1 MSGKLRFFLAILIVA
16 SVLGACA
23 EKVEDDIEG
32 KRKLAFETWMEL
44 YGDGATRLPTGVYV
58 KKLSSSSESSVI
70 KPPVDGNWVSLDYTG
85 RALYSGNIFVT
96 RDSATARLLGSFEY
110 YTHYVPEFVKF
121 SKTDTV
127 GVIQGVYDALATMNE
142 GDVVR
147 AYIPPSLAYGT
158 NGSSFSGGYQGQ
170 TSAVGGD
177 VAIIMDLELK
187 KIVADPVAYETEQ
200 VQQFAYN
207 HWGKRV
213 DDTIAKNVYR
223 QTLEL
228 GKKDTLTVSDDTTV
242 CVYYVGRFLDGFIFD
257 TNIAD
262 TARKYNIYDSSI
274 GTKYDSLKISTNGT
288 DTSYIAGFYKAI
300 VGMKFGETAETVF
313 TSLYGY
319 GSAAQTPDDGTWIN
333 PYTPLRYT
341 IEVLHPNGEGTTL
354 HPYNVTGFK
363 EQRELEKGVWVRG
376 YIVGAVEGSN
386 VATGA
391 VYSDT
396 VNVKTNILIAD
407 TRTASEAEKVIAVEL
422 PEGPMR
428 DKLNLQDN
436 PSIYRDQIEF
446 KGDMAVYLGQVG
458 MVNVEQ
464 YILK

>member
-1 MSGKLRFFLAILIVA
+1 MKGKLRLWGAIFCVA
-16 SVLGACA
+16 CVVAACA
-23 EKVEDDIEG
+23 EKVEDDIEA

-44 YGDGATRLPTGVYV
+44 YGDGATRLPSGVYV
-58 KKLSSSSESSVI
+58 KKLSSSSESSVV
-70 KPPVDGNWVSLDYTG
+70 KPPVDGNWVSLNYTG
-85 RALYSGNIFVT
+85 RALYSGNIFVS
-96 RDSATARLLGSFEY
+96 RDSATARLMGSFEY
-110 YTHYVPEFVKF
+110 YTHYEPEFVKF

-158 NGSSFSGGYQGQ
+158 NGASFTGGYEGQ
-170 TSAVGGD
+170 VSAIGGD

-187 KIVADPVAYETEQ
+187 KIVPDPVAYETEQ

-207 HWGKRV
+207 NWGKRV

-257 TNIAD
+257 TNID
-262 TARKYNIYDSSI
+262 KKKKKYNIYDTSI
-274 GTKYDSLKISTNGT
+274 GTKYDSLKVSTNGT
-288 DTSYIAGFYKAI
+288 DTSYIQGFYKAI
-300 VGMKFGETAETVF
+300 VGMKYGETAETVF

-319 GSAAQTPDDGTWIN
+319 GSRSQTPSDGTWIN

-354 HPYNVTGFK
+354 HPYNVAGFK
-363 EQRELEKGVWVRG
+363 EQKEFEKGVWVRG
-376 YIVGAVEGSN
+376 YIVGAVEGTN
-386 VATGA
+386 VATDA

-396 VNVKTNILIAD
+396 INVKTNILIAD
-407 TRTASEAEKVIAVEL
+407 TRTASEAEKVIAIEL
-422 PEGPMR
+422 PEG
-428 DKLNLQDN
+428 NIQ
-436 PSIYRDQIEF
+436 E
-446 KGDMAVYLGQVG
+446 
-458 MVNVEQ
+458 
-464 YILK
+464 

>member
-1 MSGKLRFFLAILIVA
+1 MAILIVA
-16 SVLGACA
+16 SVFGACA

-58 KKLSSSSESSVI
+58 KKLSSSSESNVI
-70 KPPVDGNWVSLDYTG
+70 KPPVDGNWVLLNYTG
-85 RALYSGNIFVT
+85 RALYSGNIYVT
-96 RDSATARLLGSFEY
+96 RDSATARLLGTFQY

-121 SKTDTV
+121 SKTDTI

-147 AYIPPSLAYGT
+147 AFIPPSLAYGT
-158 NGSSFSGGYQGQ
+158 YGSSFTGGYQGQ

-177 VAIIMDLELK
+177 VAVMMDLELK

-200 VQQFAYN
+200 VQQFVYN
-207 HWGKRV
+207 NWGKRV
-213 DDTIAKNVYR
+213 DDTIAKNMYR

-242 CVYYVGRFLDGFIFD
+242 CVYYVGRFLDGFVFD

-319 GSAAQTPDDGTWIN
+319 GSTAQTPDDGTWIN

-386 VATGA
+386 VATDA

-396 VNVKTNILIAD
+396 INVKTNILIAD

>member
-1 MSGKLRFFLAILIVA
+1 MAILIVA

-58 KKLSSSSESSVI
+58 KKLSSSSESNVI
-70 KPPVDGNWVSLDYTG
+70 KPPVDGNWVLLNYTG
-85 RALYSGNIFVT
+85 RALYSGNIYVT
-96 RDSATARLLGSFEY
+96 RDSATARLLGTFQY

-121 SKTDTV
+121 SKTDTI

-147 AYIPPSLAYGT
+147 AFIPPSLAYGT
-158 NGSSFSGGYQGQ
+158 YGSSFTGGYQGQ

-177 VAIIMDLELK
+177 VAVMMDLELK

-200 VQQFAYN
+200 VQQFVYN
-207 HWGKRV
+207 NWGKRV
-213 DDTIAKNVYR
+213 DDTIAKNMYR

-242 CVYYVGRFLDGFIFD
+242 CVYYVGRFLDGFVFD

-319 GSAAQTPDDGTWIN
+319 GSTAQTPDDGTWIN

-386 VATGA
+386 VATDA

-396 VNVKTNILIAD
+396 INVKTNILIAD

>member
-1 MSGKLRFFLAILIVA
+1 M
-16 SVLGACA
+16 
-23 EKVEDDIEG
+23 
-32 KRKLAFETWMEL
+32 
-44 YGDGATRLPTGVYV
+44 
-58 KKLSSSSESSVI
+58 
-70 KPPVDGNWVSLDYTG
+70 
-85 RALYSGNIFVT
+85 
-96 RDSATARLLGSFEY
+96 
-110 YTHYVPEFVKF
+110 
-121 SKTDTV
+121 
-127 GVIQGVYDALATMNE
+127 
-142 GDVVR
+142 
-147 AYIPPSLAYGT
+147 
-158 NGSSFSGGYQGQ
+158 
-170 TSAVGGD
+170 
-177 VAIIMDLELK
+177 
-187 KIVADPVAYETEQ
+187 
-200 VQQFAYN
+200 
-207 HWGKRV
+207 
-213 DDTIAKNVYR
+213 YR

-319 GSAAQTPDDGTWIN
+319 GNRSQTPDDGTWIN

-363 EQRELEKGVWVRG
+363 AQKELEKGVWVRG

-386 VATGA
+386 VATDA

-396 VNVKTNILIAD
+396 INVKTNILIAD

-436 PSIYRDQIEF
+436 PSIYRGSDRIQRRYGGLSRSSRYGECRAIHIEIAG
-446 KGDMAVYLGQVG
+446 KS
-458 MVNVEQ
+458 
-464 YILK
+464 

>member
-1 MSGKLRFFLAILIVA
+1 MKGKLRFFSVIAVVA
-16 SVLGACA
+16 CLVVACA
-23 EKVEDDIEG
+23 EKVEDDIEA
-32 KRKLAFETWMEL
+32 KRELAFETWMQM
-44 YGDGATRLPTGVYV
+44 YGEGATRLSTGVYV
-58 KKLSSSSESSVI
+58 KKLSSSSTSSVV
-70 KPPVDGNWVSLDYTG
+70 KPPVDGNWVSLNYTG
-85 RALYSGNIFVT
+85 RTLYTGNIFVS
-96 RDSATARLLGSFEY
+96 RDSATARLMGSFEY

-147 AYIPPSLAYGT
+147 AYIPSSLAYGT
-158 NGSSFSGGYQGQ
+158 YGTSFSGGYEGQ
-170 TSAVGGD
+170 TTSVGGD
-177 VAIIMDLELK
+177 VAIIMDLELE
-187 KIVADPVAYETEQ
+187 KIVADPVSYETEL

-207 HWGKRV
+207 KWGKRV

-262 TARKYNIYDSSI
+262 TAKKYNIYDTSI

-288 DTSYIAGFYKAI
+288 DTSYIQGFYKAI

-319 GSAAQTPDDGTWIN
+319 GSTAQTPDDGTWIN

-341 IEVLHPNGEGTTL
+341 IEVLHPNGEGTNL
-354 HPYNVTGFK
+354 HPYNVAGFK
-363 EQRELEKGVWVRG
+363 EQSELEKGVWVRG
-376 YIVGAVEGSN
+376 YIVGAVEGTN
-386 VATGA
+386 VATDA

-396 VNVKTNILIAD
+396 INVKTNILIAD
-407 TRTASEAEKVIAVEL
+407 TRTADTAEKVIAIEL

-446 KGDMAVYLGQVG
+446 KGDMAIYLGQVG

-464 YILK
+464 YKMK

>member
-1 MSGKLRFFLAILIVA
+1 MSGKLHFFLAILIVA

-58 KKLSSSSESSVI
+58 KKLSSSSESNVI
-70 KPPVDGNWVSLDYTG
+70 KPPVDGNWVLLNYTG
-85 RALYSGNIFVT
+85 RALYSGNIYVT
-96 RDSATARLLGSFEY
+96 RDSATARLLGTFQY

-121 SKTDTV
+121 SKTDTI

-147 AYIPPSLAYGT
+147 AFIPPSLAYGT
-158 NGSSFSGGYQGQ
+158 YGSSFTGGYQGQ

-177 VAIIMDLELK
+177 VAVMMDLELK

-200 VQQFAYN
+200 VQQFVYN
-207 HWGKRV
+207 NWGKRV
-213 DDTIAKNVYR
+213 DDTIAKNMYR

-242 CVYYVGRFLDGFIFD
+242 CVYYVGRFLDGFVFD

-319 GSAAQTPDDGTWIN
+319 GSTAQTPDDGTWIN

-386 VATGA
+386 VATDA

-396 VNVKTNILIAD
+396 INVKTNILIAD

>member
-1 MSGKLRFFLAILIVA
+1 MSGKLRFWGAILIIAFAFV
-16 SVLGACA
+16 ACA
-23 EKVEDDIEG
+23 EKVEDDIEA
-32 KRKLAFETWMEL
+32 KRELAFETWMEL
-44 YGDGATRLPTGVYV
+44 HGDGATRLPSGVYV
-58 KKLSSSSESSVI
+58 KKLSSSSESDVV
-70 KPPVDGNWVSLDYTG
+70 KPPVDGTWMSLNYTG
-85 RALYSGNIFVT
+85 RALYSGNIFVS

-127 GVIQGVYDALATMNE
+127 GVLQGVYDALATMNE

-147 AYIPPSLAYGT
+147 AYIPSSLAYGN
-158 NGSSFSGGYQGQ
+158 NGASFTGGYQGQ
-170 TSAVGGD
+170 VTSIGSD
-177 VAIIMDLELK
+177 VAIIMDLDLK
-187 KIVADPVAYETEQ
+187 KIVPDPVSYETEL

-207 HWGKRV
+207 NWGKRV

-262 TARKYNIYDSSI
+262 TAKKYNIYDTSI

-319 GSAAQTPDDGTWIN
+319 GNRSQTPDDGTWIN

-363 EQRELEKGVWVRG
+363 AQKELEKGVWVRG
-376 YIVGAVEGSN
+376 YIVGAVEGLN
-386 VATGA
+386 VATDA

-396 VNVKTNILIAD
+396 INVKTNILIAD

>member
-1 MSGKLRFFLAILIVA
+1 MKGKLRFFSVIAVVA
-16 SVLGACA
+16 CLVVACA
-23 EKVEDDIEG
+23 EKVEDDIEA
-32 KRKLAFETWMEL
+32 KRELAFETWMQM
-44 YGDGATRLPTGVYV
+44 YGEGATRLSTGVYV
-58 KKLSSSSESSVI
+58 KKLSSSSTSSVV
-70 KPPVDGNWVSLDYTG
+70 KPPVDGNWVSLNYTG
-85 RALYSGNIFVT
+85 RTLYTGNIFVS
-96 RDSATARLLGSFEY
+96 RDSATARLMGSFEY

-147 AYIPPSLAYGT
+147 AYIPSSLAYGT
-158 NGSSFSGGYQGQ
+158 YGTSFSGGYEGQ
-170 TSAVGGD
+170 TTSVGGD
-177 VAIIMDLELK
+177 VAIIMDLELE
-187 KIVADPVAYETEQ
+187 KIVADPVSYETEL

-207 HWGKRV
+207 KWGKRV

-262 TARKYNIYDSSI
+262 TAKKYNIYDTSI

-288 DTSYIAGFYKAI
+288 DTSYIQGFYKAI

-319 GSAAQTPDDGTWIN
+319 GSTAQTPDDGTWIN

-341 IEVLHPNGEGTTL
+341 IEVLHPNGEGTNL
-354 HPYNVTGFK
+354 HPYNVAGFK
-363 EQRELEKGVWVRG
+363 EQSELEKGVWVRG
-376 YIVGAVEGSN
+376 YIVGAVEGTN
-386 VATGA
+386 VATDA

-396 VNVKTNILIAD
+396 INVKTNILIAD
-407 TRTASEAEKVIAVEL
+407 TRTANTAEKVIAVEL

-428 DKLNLQDN
+428 DKLNLKDN

-446 KGDMAVYLGQVG
+446 KGDMAIYLGQVG

-464 YILK
+464 YKMK

>member
-1 MSGKLRFFLAILIVA
+1 M
-16 SVLGACA
+16 
-23 EKVEDDIEG
+23 
-32 KRKLAFETWMEL
+32 
-44 YGDGATRLPTGVYV
+44 
-58 KKLSSSSESSVI
+58 
-70 KPPVDGNWVSLDYTG
+70 
-85 RALYSGNIFVT
+85 
-96 RDSATARLLGSFEY
+96 
-110 YTHYVPEFVKF
+110 PEFVKF
-121 SKTDTV
+121 TKTYTV
-127 GVIQGVYDALATMNE
+127 VLIKGVYDSLSTIKE

-319 GSAAQTPDDGTWIN
+319 GSAAQTPDNGTWIN

-363 EQRELEKGVWVRG
+363 EQRVLEKGVWVRG

-386 VATGA
+386 VATDA

-396 VNVKTNILIAD
+396 INVKTNILIAD

>member
-1 MSGKLRFFLAILIVA
+1 MKGKLRFFSVIAVVA
-16 SVLGACA
+16 CLVVACA
-23 EKVEDDIEG
+23 EKVEDDIEA
-32 KRKLAFETWMEL
+32 KRKLAFETWMEM
-44 YGDGATRLPTGVYV
+44 YGDGATRLSSGVYV
-58 KKLSSSSESSVI
+58 KKLSSSSTSSVV
-70 KPPVDGNWVSLDYTG
+70 KPPVDGNWVSLNYTG
-85 RALYSGNIFVT
+85 RTLYTGNIFVS
-96 RDSATARLLGSFEY
+96 RDSATARLMGSFEY

-127 GVIQGVYDALATMNE
+127 GVIEGVYDALATMNE

-158 NGSSFSGGYQGQ
+158 YGASFSGGYEGQ
-170 TSAVGGD
+170 TTSVGGD
-177 VAIIMDLELK
+177 VAIIMDLELE
-187 KIVADPVAYETEQ
+187 KIVADPVSYETEL

-207 HWGKRV
+207 KWGKRV

-262 TARKYNIYDSSI
+262 TAKKYNIYDTSI

-288 DTSYIAGFYKAI
+288 DTSYIQGFYKAI

-319 GSAAQTPDDGTWIN
+319 GSTAQTPDDGTWIN

-341 IEVLHPNGEGTTL
+341 IEVLHPNGEGTNL
-354 HPYNVTGFK
+354 HPYNVAGFK
-363 EQRELEKGVWVRG
+363 AQKELEQGVWVRG
-376 YIVGAVEGSN
+376 YIVGAVEGTN
-386 VATGA
+386 VATDA

-396 VNVKTNILIAD
+396 INVKTNILIAD
-407 TRTASEAEKVIAVEL
+407 TRTANTAEKVIAVEL

-428 DKLNLQDN
+428 DKLNLKDN

-446 KGDMAVYLGQVG
+446 KGDMAIYLGQVG

-464 YILK
+464 YKMK

>member
-1 MSGKLRFFLAILIVA
+1 MRGKLRFFLAILIVA

-58 KKLSSSSESSVI
+58 KKLSSSSESNVI
-70 KPPVDGNWVSLDYTG
+70 KPPVDGNWVLLNYTG
-85 RALYSGNIFVT
+85 RALYSGNIYVT
-96 RDSATARLLGSFEY
+96 RDSATARLLGTFQY

-121 SKTDTV
+121 SKTDTI

-147 AYIPPSLAYGT
+147 AFIPPSLAYGT
-158 NGSSFSGGYQGQ
+158 YGSSFTGGYQGQ

-177 VAIIMDLELK
+177 VAVMMDLELK

-200 VQQFAYN
+200 VQQFVYN
-207 HWGKRV
+207 NWGKRV
-213 DDTIAKNVYR
+213 DDTIAKNMYR

-242 CVYYVGRFLDGFIFD
+242 CVYYVGRFLDGFVFD

-386 VATGA
+386 VATDA

-396 VNVKTNILIAD
+396 INVKTNILIAD

>member
-1 MSGKLRFFLAILIVA
+1 MAILIVA

-85 RALYSGNIFVT
+85 QALYSGNIFVT

-386 VATGA
+386 VATDA

-396 VNVKTNILIAD
+396 INVKTNILIAD

-458 MVNVEQ
+458 LVNVEQ

>member
-1 MSGKLRFFLAILIVA
+1 MKGKLRLWGAIFCVA
-16 SVLGACA
+16 CVVAACA
-23 EKVEDDIEG
+23 EKVEEDIEA

-44 YGDGATRLPTGVYV
+44 YGDGATRLPSGVYV
-58 KKLSSSSESSVI
+58 KKLSSSSESSVV
-70 KPPVDGNWVSLDYTG
+70 KPPVDGNWVSLNYTG
-85 RALYSGNIFVT
+85 RALYTGNIFVT

-110 YTHYVPEFVKF
+110 YTHYVPEFAKF

-147 AYIPPSLAYGT
+147 AYIPPSLAYGS
-158 NGSSFSGGYQGQ
+158 NGGSFSGGYEGQ
-170 TSAVGGD
+170 VSSVGSD

-187 KIVADPVAYETEQ
+187 KIVPDPVAYETEQ

-207 HWGKRV
+207 NWGKRV

-262 TARKYNIYDSSI
+262 TAKKYNIYDTSI

-288 DTSYIAGFYKAI
+288 DTSYIQGFYKAI

-313 TSLYGY
+313 TSRYGY
-319 GSAAQTPDDGTWIN
+319 GSSVRTPSDGTWISS
-333 PYTPLRYT
+333 YTPLRYT

-354 HPYNVTGFK
+354 HPYNVAGFK
-363 EQRELEKGVWVRG
+363 EQKELEKGVWVRG
-376 YIVGAVEGSN
+376 YIVGAVEGTN
-386 VATGA
+386 VATDA

-396 VNVKTNILIAD
+396 INVKTNILIAD
-407 TRTASEAEKVIAVEL
+407 TRTASEAEKVIAIEL
-422 PEGPMR
+422 PEGPMQ
-428 DKLNLQDN
+428 DKLNLKDN

-446 KGDMAVYLGQVG
+446 KGDMANYLGQVG

-464 YILK
+464 YIMK